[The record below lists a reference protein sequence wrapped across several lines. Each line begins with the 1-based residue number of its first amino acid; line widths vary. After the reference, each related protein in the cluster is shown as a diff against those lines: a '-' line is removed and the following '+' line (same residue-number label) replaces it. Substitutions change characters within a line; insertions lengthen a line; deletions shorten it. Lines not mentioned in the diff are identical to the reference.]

1 MRELQQLLFAGLL
14 FALHISNPFFQAEDT
29 ISQRLSEINRL
40 STMADAIQAADLA
53 DTLRGE
59 GTYTI
64 FAPSNEA
71 FEKLPEGQLDE
82 LMLESN
88 KELLTEI
95 IGNHIITGEVT
106 TGDLKSD
113 WEAQTIGGR
122 KIALSISN
130 GDIQIEEATLTE
142 ADITASNGVIHII
155 DEVIIS
161 ADPLDSDS

>member
-14 FALHISNPFFQAEDT
+14 FALHIFNPFFQAEDT
-29 ISQRLSEINRL
+29 IAQRVSEINRL
-40 STMADAIQAADLA
+40 STMADAIQAAGLA

-71 FEKLPEGQLDE
+71 FENLPEGQLEE
-82 LMLESN
+82 LMAETN
-88 KELLTEI
+88 RELLADI
-95 IGNHIITGEVT
+95 IGNHIITGQVT
-106 TGDLKSD
+106 TSDIKSN
-113 WEAQTIGGR
+113 WEAQTIIGR
-122 KIALSISN
+122 KIALSVSN
-130 GDIQIEEATLTE
+130 GDVQIEEATLTE
-142 ADITASNGVIHII
+142 ANITASNGVIHII